1 MNKKSKKKSNF
12 GAYFQILLW
21 MIVGGVC
28 GFLFIKYSENYL
40 ADAKLS
46 IKLLSVAAMVICLYA
61 SVIFNL
67 IVHEAGHLI
76 FGLMTGY
83 KFGSFRIFNL
93 MLLKTDGKLKLKR
106 LSIAGTGGQC
116 IMCPPDIVDGKMPVV
131 LYNLGGSIINLFFG
145 AVFLLVAI
153 LCKHI
158 PVLFIASVIFS
169 LVGFVTALMNGIPLS
184 TDIINND
191 GYNAISLRK
200 DPLAMRSFWVQLKTT
215 EQIAKGARLKDLP
228 KEWFI
233 IPTDEEMKNSMVSA
247 LGVFACNKLM
257 DEGKFEEADNLMAHF
272 LEIES
277 GIVGLHRFLMICDRI
292 YIEAIG
298 QCRVDVIE
306 KMMSPEQIR
315 FMKQMKS
322 FPSVIRTEYVYALLC
337 KKDNE
342 KAEGI
347 MAYFEKAGKKYPYP
361 QDIESERELID
372 IANKKYYNNII

>member
-200 DPLAMRSFWVQLKTT
+200 DPLAMRSFGCSLKP
-215 EQIAKGARLKDLP
+215 R
-228 KEWFI
+228 
-233 IPTDEEMKNSMVSA
+233 S
-247 LGVFACNKLM
+247 KLQRAQ
-257 DEGKFEEADNLMAHF
+257 DSRTCQRNGLLF
-272 LEIES
+272 LQT
-277 GIVGLHRFLMICDRI
+277 R
-292 YIEAIG
+292 
-298 QCRVDVIE
+298 
-306 KMMSPEQIR
+306 K
-315 FMKQMKS
+315 
-322 FPSVIRTEYVYALLC
+322 
-337 KKDNE
+337 
-342 KAEGI
+342 
-347 MAYFEKAGKKYPYP
+347 
-361 QDIESERELID
+361 
-372 IANKKYYNNII
+372 

>member
-46 IKLLSVAAMVICLYA
+46 IKLLSVVAMVICLYA
-61 SVIFNL
+61 SMIFNL

-93 MLLKTDGKLKLKR
+93 MLLKADGKLKLKK

-116 IMCPPDIVDGKMPVV
+116 IMCPPDIVNGKMPVV

-145 AVFLLVAI
+145 AIFLLVAI

-158 PVLFIASVIFS
+158 PILFILSVIFS

-233 IPTDEEMKNSMVSA
+233 VPSDEEMKNSMVSA

-272 LEIES
+272 LKIES

-292 YIEAIG
+292 YVEAIG
-298 QCRVDVIE
+298 ECRIDVIE
-306 KMMSPEQIR
+306 KMMSATQIK

-322 FPSVIRTEYVYALLC
+322 FPSVIRTEYIYALLC
-337 KKDNE
+337 E
-342 KAEGI
+342 KNHAKADGI
-347 MAYFEKAGKKYPYP
+347 MAFFEKMGKKYPYP
-361 QDIESERELID
+361 QDIESERELIG